1 MKLTKTAALLGLI
14 VLLALVLRIIA
25 ANYINVSTDE
35 MIYSI
40 LPLNIMSAGR
50 LGTVEQSP
58 LAFYLNDF
66 SYTILGGI
74 SPISIRLPGILFGAA
89 SVILIFLLSLQ
100 LVKDKIAAYGAALL
114 FTFSGYALINNV
126 EMDMAAF
133 FFALLSIY
141 FFIRSLDDSWYLYLA
156 SVSLALG
163 ILIKNLVALVI
174 PAYLIILL
182 IKAARDKKANNLTIS
197 KPMIKRAVAAAA
209 IGLLILAPIFI
220 YNYMTYSYVGIT
232 DYYFSNILGI
242 GKSVHTGLENAPWAL
257 STVKNV
263 FWVNFKES
271 FGLDWLLI
279 ILGIAGFIIAL
290 KQKWF
295 ETLTIVLPVFSI
307 AFYVAG
313 ITASTSHFLLIPA
326 ALSIC
331 AAFFIKEI
339 KSRMPSKYVL
349 STLLILLLINSF
361 FVLGAVHDSN
371 QKSLTLQLR
380 SAVREHISSDSIVII
395 DPRIYRGIHAWVFND
410 KHYLEGTHWPELS
423 QSLQQMP
430 GNQITVPLFYIEC
443 GKSNKTC
450 GWKPEDF
457 ARINDF
463 GQQLTDFFTNRTT
476 QVAEVVA
483 VDRVLI
489 HKGTI
494 TVPES
499 VISIID
505 QTHAFWFYPVGWK
518 STDNVIDNY
527 TPRGFDKI
535 INAFGFFILYID
547 LLLAVLALPF
557 VIWLVIQTKHN
568 SEHEQS
574 N

>member
-1 MKLTKTAALLGLI
+1 MKLTKTAAMLGFI

-25 ANYINVSTDE
+25 ANYVNVSTDE

-66 SYTILGGI
+66 SYMIFGGI

-89 SVILIFLLSLQ
+89 SVVLIFLLSLQ
-100 LVKDKIAAYGAALL
+100 LVKDKTAAYGAALL

-209 IGLLILAPIFI
+209 IGLLILAPIFV
-220 YNYMTYSYVGIT
+220 YNYMTYNYLGIT

-257 STVKNV
+257 TTLKNV
-263 FWVNFKES
+263 TINTFKES
-271 FGLDWLLI
+271 FAINWLLI
-279 ILGIAGFIIAL
+279 ILGIVGFAIAIRRN
-290 KQKWF
+290 WF
-295 ETLTIVLPVFSI
+295 EIISIVLPA
-307 AFYVAG
+307 AFIYMYTAG
-313 ITASTSHFLLIPA
+313 VTGSQSHFLMIPMVA
-326 ALSIC
+326 SIC
-331 AAFFIKEI
+331 AAFTLTQLKVKIPE
-339 KSRMPSKYVL
+339 KYL
-349 STLLILLLINSF
+349 ISSLLVLLLISSA
-361 FVLGAVHDSN
+361 FVLNGVRDSY
-371 QKSLTLQLR
+371 KESLTLQLR
-380 SAVREHISSDSIVII
+380 SAVREHIPDDAVVII

-410 KHYLEGTHWPELS
+410 KHYLDGTYWQEFSRVIS
-423 QSLQQMP
+423 QTSGKQVTL
-430 GNQITVPLFYIEC
+430 PLFYIEC
-443 GKSNKTC
+443 GKGKYC
-450 GWKPEDF
+450 GWKPEDYE
-457 ARINDF
+457 RVNPL
-463 GQQLTDFFTNRTT
+463 GQQLTAFFTNETT
-476 QVAEVVA
+476 KVAEVFA
-483 VDRVLI
+483 VDLVLL

-494 TVPES
+494 TLPEAA
-499 VISIID
+499 IPIID
-505 QTHAFWFYPVGWK
+505 RTHTFWFYPVGWK
-518 STDNVIDNY
+518 NTDEVIDNY
-527 TPRGFDKI
+527 TPKGFDKI
-535 INAFGFFILYID
+535 LNAFGFFILYID
-547 LLLAVLALPF
+547 LLLALCAIP
-557 VIWLVIQTKHN
+557 LVIKMAMH
-568 SEHEQS
+568 HE